1 MDGGDDRDPERLA
14 ILAAEERLA
23 EAARRSTGS
32 GSRALEELCRHV
44 VGDRTYAD
52 STRAIFAE
60 LLEQI
65 RSSLGRG

>member
-1 MDGGDDRDPERLA
+1 MDDGDDRNPKRLA
-14 ILAAEERLA
+14 SLAAEERLT
-23 EAARRSTGS
+23 EAARRSAVS
-32 GSRALEELCRHV
+32 GSRGLEELCRHV